1 MRQIC
6 CVIVVLGMVNML
18 KNEVSGIGANGLLD
32 SCNEPCDQAEKGQQV
47 EENDECVADFRLA
60 NEKDAIVPGHQD
72 CDCEGKCVDPVQNL
86 QEHLLPFFCEAYG
99 ALGNIGGASR
109 IEVLRIKDI
118 VEVLHFFS
126 LLY

>member
-1 MRQIC
+1 
-6 CVIVVLGMVNML
+6 ML

-86 QEHLLPFFCEAYG
+86 KPQNPKTPCMYVFIHL
-99 ALGNIGGASR
+99 
-109 IEVLRIKDI
+109 
-118 VEVLHFFS
+118 FFS
-126 LLY
+126 LFAYVIYIIVHCIWAVRSCSPLVGPLRPPSSTAF